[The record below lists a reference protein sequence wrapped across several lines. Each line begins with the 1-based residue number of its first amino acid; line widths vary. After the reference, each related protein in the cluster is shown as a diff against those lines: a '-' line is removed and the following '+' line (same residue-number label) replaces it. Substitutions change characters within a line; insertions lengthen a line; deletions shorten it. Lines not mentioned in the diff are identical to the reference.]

1 MCKVSRGLWADL
13 EKLCMPC
20 YGVYTVSHYEVGDG
34 EQTSDVIVF
43 FLEIE
48 LVRTEERWPIDIIS
62 SAVSAREG

>member
-1 MCKVSRGLWADL
+1 MEFTLF
-13 EKLCMPC
+13 PIN
-20 YGVYTVSHYEVGDG
+20 EVGDE